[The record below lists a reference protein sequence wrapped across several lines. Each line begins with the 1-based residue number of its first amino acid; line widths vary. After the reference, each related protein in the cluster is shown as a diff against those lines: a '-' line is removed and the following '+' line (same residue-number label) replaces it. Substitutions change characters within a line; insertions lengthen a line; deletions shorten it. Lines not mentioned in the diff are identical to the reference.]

1 MSLQFIVDTQLPPSL
16 AEFLRRRNLDA
27 THVINY
33 PAGAL
38 TSDREIIKIAQ
49 REDRIIITKD
59 SDFWDY
65 FLVRGYPPAVLLLQM
80 GNLKNSELFSLID
93 RRLETILS
101 IYTENIKQLIVVQRN
116 RIVLF

>member
-1 MSLQFIVDTQLPPSL
+1 MRLQFIVDTQLPPSL
-16 AEFLRRRNLDA
+16 AEFLRRRSLNA
-27 THVINY
+27 THVIDY
-33 PAGAL
+33 PSGAL

-65 FLVRGYPPAVLLLQM
+65 FLVKGYPPSVLLLQV

-101 IYTENIKQLIVVQRN
+101 IYTKDIAQLVVVQRN